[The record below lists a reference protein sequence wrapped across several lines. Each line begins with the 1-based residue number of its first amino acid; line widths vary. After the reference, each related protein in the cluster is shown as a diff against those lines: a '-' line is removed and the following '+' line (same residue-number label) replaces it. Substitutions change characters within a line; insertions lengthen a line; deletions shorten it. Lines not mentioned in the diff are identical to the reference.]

1 MKQPPNESRG
11 TEIEFKAILRMMPDS
26 AEKSDITPPIFLDIS
41 KMPRR
46 TAKNRI
52 GVRNYSH
59 CPVAALHD
67 GAQYWLS
74 AGK

>member
-1 MKQPPNESRG
+1 MKQNPAQSR
-11 TEIEFKAILRMMPDS
+11 EMRIEFKSDRRIPSDCDEKPD
-26 AEKSDITPPIFLDIS
+26 IVLPIFLDIS

-46 TAKNRI
+46 TTKNRI
-52 GVRNYSH
+52 GARNYSH
-59 CPVAALHD
+59 CPVAASHD